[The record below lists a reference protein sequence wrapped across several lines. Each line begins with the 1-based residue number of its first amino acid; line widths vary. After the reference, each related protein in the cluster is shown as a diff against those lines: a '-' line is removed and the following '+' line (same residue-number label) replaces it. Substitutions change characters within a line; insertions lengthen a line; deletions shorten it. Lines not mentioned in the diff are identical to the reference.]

1 MWDSEALEDGGG
13 EDEAEG
19 FPSVGQ
25 KRSAPDG
32 NLFLPVKRSRSTAS
46 SSSTRAAKG
55 EVEEEAEEAQ
65 AEASEHEQWG
75 DGGPVVLSEDDEERG
90 GSADVAASSVAAA
103 VDQEED
109 LGEEPPEASA
119 EATKVQLR
127 LPSSKLVRRRF
138 LLSAPVRHVL
148 LFAAR

>member
-1 MWDSEALEDGGG
+1 VE
-13 EDEAEG
+13 EG
-19 FPSVGQ
+19 
-25 KRSAPDG
+25 
-32 NLFLPVKRSRSTAS
+32 
-46 SSSTRAAKG
+46 
-55 EVEEEAEEAQ
+55 EEEAE
-65 AEASEHEQWG
+65 AEALSEKEQWE
-75 DGGPVVLSEDDEERG
+75 DGEPVVLSEDDEERG
-90 GSADVAASSVAAA
+90 GSADVAASPVAAA
-103 VDQEED
+103 VDQEN